1 MFIKTTIH
9 NIRCNGSPLVATY
22 IQRQKTC
29 KFKKRKKKLY
39 LKITGS
45 LYYCILLIIEF
56 LLFSTVLLFVE
67 TVSPIRTFIV
77 HLMISLIVNILEYIY
92 YKMKVWTDFRVRVKI

>member
-1 MFIKTTIH
+1 LFIKTTIY
-9 NIRCNGSPLVATY
+9 NIGYNGSPLVATY

-29 KFKKRKKKLY
+29 KFKKGKKKRKLY

-45 LYYCILLIIEF
+45 LYYCTLLIIEF

-77 HLMISLIVNILEYIY
+77 VHLMVSFIVNILEY
-92 YKMKVWTDFRVRVKI
+92 MKTRFAFLYNKP